1 MNEEK
6 EFKKLK
12 VGINLAIRRAMEKRL
27 SPELIKEA
35 LEDCALCQLFNETN
49 FKNNFSNVSN
59 EANSLE
65 KKNEKKTLKIKRFLA
80 RNCIHFMQCGII
92 MVVAANIAALLRN
105 FIVVVPLFYL
115 GLILF
120 LTGSYGDSYLRKRM
134 VMQ

>member
-12 VGINLAIRRAMEKRL
+12 VGINLAIRRAMDKRL

-59 EANSLE
+59 EANPLE

-80 RNCIHFMQCGII
+80 RNGE
-92 MVVAANIAALLRN
+92 NIATLAIVLL
-105 FIVVVPLFYL
+105 FMDMVPMSMGSIIGAYVFLVV
-115 GLILF
+115 LF
-120 LTGSYGDSYLRKRM
+120 LLGIGTYGDLCLKKRM

>member
-12 VGINLAIRRAMEKRL
+12 VGINLAIRRAMDKRL

-59 EANSLE
+59 EANPLE

-80 RNCIHFMQCGII
+80 RNGE
-92 MVVAANIAALLRN
+92 NIAALA
-105 FIVVVPLFYL
+105 IVLLFMDMVPMSMGSIIGAYVFLVV
-115 GLILF
+115 LF
-120 LTGSYGDSYLRKRM
+120 LLCTGTCGAYLRKRM

>member
-12 VGINLAIRRAMEKRL
+12 VGINLAIRRAMDKRL

-59 EANSLE
+59 EANPLG

-80 RNCIHFMQCGII
+80 RNGE
-92 MVVAANIAALLRN
+92 NIATLAIVLL
-105 FIVVVPLFYL
+105 FMDMVPMSMGSIIGAYVFLVV
-115 GLILF
+115 LF
-120 LTGSYGDSYLRKRM
+120 LLGIGTYGDLCLKKRM

>member
-12 VGINLAIRRAMEKRL
+12 VGINLAIRRAMDKRL

-80 RNCIHFMQCGII
+80 NNGE
-92 MVVAANIAALLRN
+92 NIAAFAIVLL
-105 FIVVVPLFYL
+105 FMDMVPMSMGSIIGAYVFLVV
-115 GLILF
+115 LF
-120 LTGSYGDSYLRKRM
+120 LLCTGTCGAYLRKRM

>member
-12 VGINLAIRRAMEKRL
+12 VGINLAIRRAMDKRL

-80 RNCIHFMQCGII
+80 NNGE
-92 MVVAANIAALLRN
+92 NIAAFAIVLL
-105 FIVVVPLFYL
+105 FMDMVPMSMGSIIGAYVFLVV
-115 GLILF
+115 LF
-120 LTGSYGDSYLRKRM
+120 LLCTGTYGAYLRKRM

>member
-12 VGINLAIRRAMEKRL
+12 VGINLAIRRAMDKRL

-80 RNCIHFMQCGII
+80 RNGE
-92 MVVAANIAALLRN
+92 NIAALA
-105 FIVVVPLFYL
+105 IVLLFMDMVPMSMGSIIGAYVFLVV
-115 GLILF
+115 LF
-120 LTGSYGDSYLRKRM
+120 LLCTGTCGAYLRKRM

>member
-12 VGINLAIRRAMEKRL
+12 VGINLAIRRAMDKRL

-59 EANSLE
+59 EANPLE

-80 RNCIHFMQCGII
+80 RNGE
-92 MVVAANIAALLRN
+92 NIATLAIVLL
-105 FIVVVPLFYL
+105 FMDMVPMSMGSIIGAYVFLVV
-115 GLILF
+115 LF
-120 LTGSYGDSYLRKRM
+120 LLCTGTCGAYLRKRM

>member
-12 VGINLAIRRAMEKRL
+12 VGINLAIRRAMDKRL

-59 EANSLE
+59 EANPLG

-80 RNCIHFMQCGII
+80 RNGE
-92 MVVAANIAALLRN
+92 NIATLAIVLL
-105 FIVVVPLFYL
+105 FMDMVPMSMGSIIGAYVFLVV
-115 GLILF
+115 LF
-120 LTGSYGDSYLRKRM
+120 LLCTGTCGAYLRKHM
-134 VMQ
+134 VTQ

>member
-12 VGINLAIRRAMEKRL
+12 VGINLAIRRAMDKRL

-59 EANSLE
+59 EANPLG

-80 RNCIHFMQCGII
+80 RNGE
-92 MVVAANIAALLRN
+92 NIATLAIVLL
-105 FIVVVPLFYL
+105 FMDMVPMSMGSIIGAYVFLVV
-115 GLILF
+115 LF
-120 LTGSYGDSYLRKRM
+120 LLCTGTCGAYLRKRM